1 MATPSTVV
9 ARLVLKDI
17 INDTP
22 TREYSSVLSP
32 NDLGSAPGSFR
43 RVQAV
48 ELRSIA
54 HT

>member
-17 INDTP
+17 INNTP
-22 TREYSSVLSP
+22 TREYSSALSP
-32 NDLGSAPGSFR
+32 DGLGLAPGSFH